1 MINKVKLKL
10 DSSFG
15 RARLVSFFTD
25 ACSLLYHI
33 IICIVFYFLDVK
45 PVFYFNF
52 LSITVFTVILILIP
66 KFKSYVLLYM
76 IAATEVIAHQM
87 MADHFLGTETCFH
100 CFILLMGLLPFLVF
114 EDKFKLSVP
123 ITIIT
128 SLLYIIYENIFI
140 NPKYVIDSIA
150 ISIIRIFNIS
160 ITVFIILFMILIY
173 TIIVFRIE
181 RNLKNHNIML
191 EKEIKMAAVIQQ
203 NFFKQD
209 LSNVKK
215 WKIAYFS
222 KPKAGV
228 SGDLFDFYNKD
239 GKLDGLGIFDVSGH
253 GISSGL
259 VTMLVKNIITQ
270 EFYKDETQDLWEVL
284 NRINDRVIE
293 EKGDIE
299 NYLTGILVRINKD
312 NLEMVCAGHPN
323 PIYYNKKIN
332 KADFIE
338 SNTSTRGA
346 IGIADFPTYYESQYF
361 DMDEGDALYFYS
373 DGLVEVLNENDE
385 SFGKK
390 RLAEIINETASL
402 SVDEQSN
409 AILKCI
415 EDFCGTKPQNDDI
428 TLIILRK

>member
-45 PVFYFNF
+45 PMFYFNF

-114 EDKFKLSVP
+114 EDKFKLSIP

-128 SLLYIIYENIFI
+128 SLLYIIYENIVI
-140 NPKYVIDSIA
+140 KPIYVIDPTV

-203 NFFKQD
+203 SFFKQD
-209 LSNVKK
+209 LSLIKDWQV
-215 WKIAYFS
+215 AYFS
-222 KPKAGV
+222 KPTAGV
-228 SGDLFDFYNKD
+228 SGDLYDFYKKD

-270 EFYKDETQDLWEVL
+270 EFYKNETQDLWEVL
-284 NRINDRVIE
+284 NRINDRVIA

-323 PIYYNKKIN
+323 PIYYSKEVN
-332 KADFIE
+332 KADYIDSKKVSE
-338 SNTSTRGA
+338 GA
-346 IGIADFPTYYESQYF
+346 IGIPDFPTYYNSQYF
-361 DMDEGDALYFYS
+361 DMQKGDALVFYS
-373 DGLVEVLNENDE
+373 DGLIDVTNESGEAFGRSRLLGLIND
-385 SFGKK
+385 
-390 RLAEIINETASL
+390 TASL
-402 SVDEQSN
+402 SAKEQ
-409 AILKCI
+409 IRII
-415 EDFCGTKPQNDDI
+415 EQQVIEFCGTKAQIDDI
-428 TLIILRK
+428 TLIILKR